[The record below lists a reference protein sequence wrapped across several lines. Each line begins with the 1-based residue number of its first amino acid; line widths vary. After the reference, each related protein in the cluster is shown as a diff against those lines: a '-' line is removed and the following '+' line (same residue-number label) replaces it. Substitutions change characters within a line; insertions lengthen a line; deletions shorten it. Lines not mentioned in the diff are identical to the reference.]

1 MEKLRKHKDGEVD
14 QVWTIELSGVDTILK
29 LSDIALELSK
39 YARSII
45 SISRV
50 ADFERFMLKG
60 TVYIQLINESE
71 FIRLT
76 NNVMLILRDK
86 AVRVQ
91 KAHDLISSTI
101 KLSIPARELT
111 SQDRLGAPLSLH
123 VFGIQKEVHP
133 STYIYLL
140 RELLITFEAQAE
152 ITGIRLVYDVRRR
165 RNLQYCFINC
175 MYKGQFLNLD
185 QSKIAF
191 NDATLICTA
200 SNQIQLLLEPSDAN
214 LLLKDF
220 WNNDVRRANKL
231 CEASL
236 AETAAGK
243 NPTVTIT
250 VPKKCPELSSNKK
263 KDDEFPI
270 KRVKLDDQLQDKP
283 QGSTNKI
290 IIHSVVTLPPVK
302 SSEKVTEESQKTA
315 KEDKTVEE

>member
-123 VFGIQKEVHP
+123 V
-133 STYIYLL
+133 
-140 RELLITFEAQAE
+140 
-152 ITGIRLVYDVRRR
+152 
-165 RNLQYCFINC
+165 
-175 MYKGQFLNLD
+175 
-185 QSKIAF
+185 
-191 NDATLICTA
+191 
-200 SNQIQLLLEPSDAN
+200 LE
-214 LLLKDF
+214 F
-220 WNNDVRRANKL
+220 
-231 CEASL
+231 
-236 AETAAGK
+236 
-243 NPTVTIT
+243 
-250 VPKKCPELSSNKK
+250 KK
-263 KDDEFPI
+263 KFI
-270 KRVKLDDQLQDKP
+270 LQHIFICYV
-283 QGSTNKI
+283 NY
-290 IIHSVVTLPPVK
+290 
-302 SSEKVTEESQKTA
+302 
-315 KEDKTVEE
+315 